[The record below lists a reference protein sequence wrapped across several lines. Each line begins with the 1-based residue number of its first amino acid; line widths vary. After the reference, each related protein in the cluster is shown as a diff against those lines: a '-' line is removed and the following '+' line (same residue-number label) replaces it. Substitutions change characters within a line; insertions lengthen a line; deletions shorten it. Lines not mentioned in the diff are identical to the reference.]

1 MLDQKF
7 KQLTEFYSSAGIKTG
22 CTVYVSA
29 DMGKLISSPH
39 EDRLDLLW
47 RHLSAIQAVIGDR
60 GVIVVP
66 TATTNLCNTQILFD
80 PASTPS
86 NGMGAFSEFVRVQ
99 PAAFRSFHPF
109 WSVVAL
115 GYEAEQLVSDLSRH
129 AFGYGSIWSRL
140 IEKDCISL
148 HLGVH
153 PKRSFSVVHYI
164 ELLHG
169 VPYRYTKEFAH
180 PVLREEKR
188 FIEKFYH
195 FVCYENID
203 LIRDNNEK
211 IYDWFSS
218 NYKVH
223 KMKFG
228 RGNIWVY
235 PMRDFFSST
244 SALLTKDIYSW
255 LRKEPT
261 VRPYLI

>member
-1 MLDQKF
+1 MLDEKLKF
-7 KQLTEFYSSAGIKTG
+7 LEDFYHGAGVKAG

-29 DMGKLISSPH
+29 DMGRLMTSPY
-39 EDRLDLLW
+39 ESRVDLLW
-47 RHLSAIQAVIGDR
+47 GHLNAIKSVIGDR

-66 TATTNLCNTQILFD
+66 AATLNLCNTQILFD

-86 NGMGAFSEFVRVQ
+86 NGMGAFSEFVRTQ
-99 PAAFRSFHPF
+99 AGAFRSFHPF

-115 GYEAEQLVSDLSRH
+115 GYEADQLVSDISRH

-153 PKRSFSVVHYI
+153 PRRSFSVVHYI

-180 PVLREEKR
+180 PVLRGDKR
-188 FIEKFYH
+188 LIEKFYH

-203 LIRDNNEK
+203 LVRDKNEK
-211 IYDWFSS
+211 IYEWFSS
-218 NYKVH
+218 NHKVH
-223 KMKFG
+223 QTKFG
-228 RGNIWVY
+228 RSNIWAY
-235 PMRDFFSST
+235 PMRNFFAST
-244 SALLTKDIYSW
+244 SELFVKDVYSW
-255 LRKEPT
+255 LKKEPSKK
-261 VRPYLI
+261 PYQM